1 MGRFSPEPLKN
12 LPVDDRQGSLTSGGM
27 HSEPAY
33 PPRAAA
39 RAASRAVRGRRRA
52 RDGGSAE
59 GPVFVDSTGRRAR
72 LLRRLGLLVGA
83 VCVGY
88 TAVLGLAFMGV
99 GISVN
104 PSSLLP
110 FGSGG
115 GPEGGPGPGGGTR
128 PQGGAAPTGAPPS
141 GAPSVAPSAAPG
153 TAATAPTAATATA
166 PTAAAAP
173 TAARTDRPDA
183 LTT

>member
-1 MGRFSPEPLKN
+1 MR
-12 LPVDDRQGSLTSGGM
+12 
-27 HSEPAY
+27 SEPVT
-33 PPRAAA
+33 
-39 RAASRAVRGRRRA
+39 ASRAATRGRRRKRGTA
-52 RDGGSAE
+52 PAE

-72 LLRRLGLLVGA
+72 LLRRLGLLLGA

-110 FGSGG
+110 FGVGGGGG

-128 PQGGAAPTGAPPS
+128 PQGGVAPTGAPPS
-141 GAPSVAPSAAPG
+141 TAPSVSPSTVPS
-153 TAATAPTAATATA
+153 TAATASAS
-166 PTAAAAP
+166 
-173 TAARTDRPDA
+173 TD
-183 LTT
+183 

>member
-1 MGRFSPEPLKN
+1 M
-12 LPVDDRQGSLTSGGM
+12 Q
-27 HSEPAY
+27 SEPAS
-33 PPRAAA
+33 
-39 RAASRAVRGRRRA
+39 ASRAATRGRRRK
-52 RDGGSAE
+52 RGKESAE

-72 LLRRLGLLVGA
+72 LLRRLGLLLGA

-110 FGSGG
+110 FGAGGGGGG

-128 PQGGAAPTGAPPS
+128 PQGGGAAPTDLPPS
-141 GAPSVAPSAAPG
+141 PAPAASSSAAPSIEPSTAPSTDLSTAPSAAP
-153 TAATAPTAATATA
+153 TFAL
-166 PTAAAAP
+166 
-173 TAARTDRPDA
+173 TDRPDA
-183 LTT
+183 RTS

>member
-1 MGRFSPEPLKN
+1 M
-12 LPVDDRQGSLTSGGM
+12 
-27 HSEPAY
+27 
-33 PPRAAA
+33 
-39 RAASRAVRGRRRA
+39 
-52 RDGGSAE
+52 
-59 GPVFVDSTGRRAR
+59 FVDSTGRRAR

-110 FGSGG
+110 FGVGGGG

-128 PQGGAAPTGAPPS
+128 PQGGVAPTGVPPS
-141 GAPSVAPSAAPG
+141 PAPSVSPSAVPSAA
-153 TAATAPTAATATA
+153 TTAPT
-166 PTAAAAP
+166 
-173 TAARTDRPDA
+173 D
-183 LTT
+183 

>member
-1 MGRFSPEPLKN
+1 
-12 LPVDDRQGSLTSGGM
+12 M
-27 HSEPAY
+27 HSEPAS
-33 PPRAAA
+33 
-39 RAASRAVRGRRRA
+39 ASRAVPRGRRRK
-52 RDGGSAE
+52 RGKGSAE

-72 LLRRLGLLVGA
+72 LLRRLGLLIGA

-110 FGSGG
+110 FGGGGG

-128 PQGGAAPTGAPPS
+128 PQGGVAPTGVPPS
-141 GAPSVAPSAAPG
+141 PAPSVSPGAVLSTAPSTPPG
-153 TAATAPTAATATA
+153 TAPSTASTSAPTE
-166 PTAAAAP
+166 
-173 TAARTDRPDA
+173 
-183 LTT
+183 

>member
-1 MGRFSPEPLKN
+1 MR
-12 LPVDDRQGSLTSGGM
+12 
-27 HSEPAY
+27 SEPVT
-33 PPRAAA
+33 
-39 RAASRAVRGRRRA
+39 ASRAATRGRRRKRGTA
-52 RDGGSAE
+52 PAE

-72 LLRRLGLLVGA
+72 LLRRLGLLLGA

-110 FGSGG
+110 FGVGGGG

-128 PQGGAAPTGAPPS
+128 PQGGVAPTGAPPS
-141 GAPSVAPSAAPG
+141 TAPSVSPSTVPS
-153 TAATAPTAATATA
+153 TAATASAS
-166 PTAAAAP
+166 
-173 TAARTDRPDA
+173 TD
-183 LTT
+183 

>member
-1 MGRFSPEPLKN
+1 MR
-12 LPVDDRQGSLTSGGM
+12 
-27 HSEPAY
+27 SEPVT
-33 PPRAAA
+33 
-39 RAASRAVRGRRRA
+39 ASRAATRGRRRKRGTA
-52 RDGGSAE
+52 PAE

-72 LLRRLGLLVGA
+72 LLRRLGLLLGA

-110 FGSGG
+110 FGVGGNGG

-128 PQGGAAPTGAPPS
+128 PQGGVAPTGAPPS
-141 GAPSVAPSAAPG
+141 TAPSVSPSTVPS
-153 TAATAPTAATATA
+153 TAATASAS
-166 PTAAAAP
+166 
-173 TAARTDRPDA
+173 TD
-183 LTT
+183 

>member
-1 MGRFSPEPLKN
+1 
-12 LPVDDRQGSLTSGGM
+12 M
-27 HSEPAY
+27 HSEPAS
-33 PPRAAA
+33 
-39 RAASRAVRGRRRA
+39 ASRAVPRGRRRK
-52 RDGGSAE
+52 RGKGSAE

-72 LLRRLGLLVGA
+72 LLRRLGLLIGA

-110 FGSGG
+110 FGGGG

-128 PQGGAAPTGAPPS
+128 PQGGVAPTGVPPS
-141 GAPSVAPSAAPG
+141 PAPSVSPGAVLSTAPS
-153 TAATAPTAATATA
+153 TASTSAPT
-166 PTAAAAP
+166 
-173 TAARTDRPDA
+173 D
-183 LTT
+183 

>member
-1 MGRFSPEPLKN
+1 MR
-12 LPVDDRQGSLTSGGM
+12 
-27 HSEPAY
+27 SEPVT
-33 PPRAAA
+33 
-39 RAASRAVRGRRRA
+39 ASRAATRGRRRKRGIA
-52 RDGGSAE
+52 PAE

-110 FGSGG
+110 FGVGGGG

-128 PQGGAAPTGAPPS
+128 PQGGVAPTGVPPS
-141 GAPSVAPSAAPG
+141 PAPSASPSAVPG
-153 TAATAPTAATATA
+153 TAPATASSAAPSTAPT
-166 PTAAAAP
+166 
-173 TAARTDRPDA
+173 D
-183 LTT
+183 

>member
-1 MGRFSPEPLKN
+1 MR
-12 LPVDDRQGSLTSGGM
+12 
-27 HSEPAY
+27 SEPVT
-33 PPRAAA
+33 
-39 RAASRAVRGRRRA
+39 ASRAATRGRRRKRGTA
-52 RDGGSAE
+52 PAE

-72 LLRRLGLLVGA
+72 LLRRLGLLLAA

-110 FGSGG
+110 FGGGVGVG

-128 PQGGAAPTGAPPS
+128 PQGGVAPTGAPPS
-141 GAPSVAPSAAPG
+141 TAPSVSPSTVPS
-153 TAATAPTAATATA
+153 TAATASAS
-166 PTAAAAP
+166 
-173 TAARTDRPDA
+173 TD
-183 LTT
+183 

>member
-1 MGRFSPEPLKN
+1 
-12 LPVDDRQGSLTSGGM
+12 M
-27 HSEPAY
+27 HSEPAT
-33 PPRAAA
+33 
-39 RAASRAVRGRRRA
+39 ASRAAMRGRRRK
-52 RDGGSAE
+52 RGNGSAE

-72 LLRRLGLLVGA
+72 LLRRLGLLMGA

-110 FGSGG
+110 FGVGGGGG

-128 PQGGAAPTGAPPS
+128 PQGGVAPTGAPPS
-141 GAPSVAPSAAPG
+141 
-153 TAATAPTAATATA
+153 TAPPTA
-166 PTAAAAP
+166 PPGAVPSTAPAAP
-173 TAARTDRPDA
+173 TAARTD
-183 LTT
+183 

>member
-1 MGRFSPEPLKN
+1 MP
-12 LPVDDRQGSLTSGGM
+12 
-27 HSEPAY
+27 SEPAS
-33 PPRAAA
+33 
-39 RAASRAVRGRRRA
+39 ASRAATRGRRRK
-52 RDGGSAE
+52 RGKGSVE

-72 LLRRLGLLVGA
+72 LLRRLGLLLGA

-110 FGSGG
+110 FGAGGGG

-128 PQGGAAPTGAPPS
+128 PQGGGAAPTDVPPS
-141 GAPSVAPSAAPG
+141 PAPAASSSAVPRTGPSTAPSTDPSTARSAAP
-153 TAATAPTAATATA
+153 TFAL
-166 PTAAAAP
+166 
-173 TAARTDRPDA
+173 TDRPDA
-183 LTT
+183 RTS

>member
-1 MGRFSPEPLKN
+1 M
-12 LPVDDRQGSLTSGGM
+12 Q
-27 HSEPAY
+27 SEPAT
-33 PPRAAA
+33 
-39 RAASRAVRGRRRA
+39 ASRVAPRDRRRK
-52 RDGGSAE
+52 RGKGSAE

-72 LLRRLGLLVGA
+72 LLRRIGLLLGA

-110 FGSGG
+110 FGAGGGG

-128 PQGGAAPTGAPPS
+128 PQGGVAPTGAPPS
-141 GAPSVAPSAAPG
+141 PAPSLSPSAVTG
-153 TAATAPTAATATA
+153 TAGS
-166 PTAAAAP
+166 AAP
-173 TAARTDRPDA
+173 TAALTDRPDA
-183 LTT
+183 PAS

>member
-1 MGRFSPEPLKN
+1 MR
-12 LPVDDRQGSLTSGGM
+12 
-27 HSEPAY
+27 SEPVT
-33 PPRAAA
+33 
-39 RAASRAVRGRRRA
+39 ASRAATRGRRRNRGTA
-52 RDGGSAE
+52 PAE

-72 LLRRLGLLVGA
+72 LLRRLGLLLGA

-110 FGSGG
+110 FGVGGGGG

-128 PQGGAAPTGAPPS
+128 PQGGVAPTGAPPS
-141 GAPSVAPSAAPG
+141 TAPSVSPSTVPS
-153 TAATAPTAATATA
+153 TDATASAS
-166 PTAAAAP
+166 
-173 TAARTDRPDA
+173 TD
-183 LTT
+183 